1 MPEGVSNLGH
11 VWRVWIMT
19 VFEAVKDN
27 VTARQAA
34 EAYGIRVTRSG
45 MACCPFHNDKTPS
58 MKLDKR
64 FHCFGCGAD
73 GDVINFVAALFDLN
87 NKEAAE
93 KLAADFNISYENR
106 KPPDRQKQRQSQ
118 LQKLKRIQYEDTEK
132 RFYRIYTDYYH
143 LLKAWKTDYAPK
155 SPEEAW
161 DDRFCEALQ
170 QITQV
175 EYLLDTFLAAG
186 PEKRIEIMNDHR
198 KEAKEIERRTQKYK
212 YGNHERVSGD
222 IDRSCS
228 GDDR

>member
-1 MPEGVSNLGH
+1 
-11 VWRVWIMT
+11 MT
-19 VFEAVKDN
+19 VFEAVKEN

-73 GDVINFVAALFDLN
+73 GDVINFAARLFDLN

-93 KLAADFNISYENR
+93 KLAADFSISYENG
-106 KPPDRQKQRQSQ
+106 KPPDKRKQRQSQ
-118 LQKLKRIQYEDTEK
+118 LQRLKRIQYEETEK
-132 RFYRIYTDYYH
+132 KFYRIYTDYYH
-143 LLKAWKTDYAPK
+143 LLKTWKEEYAPK
-155 SPEEAW
+155 SLEELW

-186 PEKRIEIMNDHR
+186 PEDRITMMNDHR
-198 KEAKEIERRTQKYK
+198 KEAKAIEKRIQKYK
-212 YGNHERVSGD
+212 SRNHERSSRDNG
-222 IDRSCS
+222 RSCS